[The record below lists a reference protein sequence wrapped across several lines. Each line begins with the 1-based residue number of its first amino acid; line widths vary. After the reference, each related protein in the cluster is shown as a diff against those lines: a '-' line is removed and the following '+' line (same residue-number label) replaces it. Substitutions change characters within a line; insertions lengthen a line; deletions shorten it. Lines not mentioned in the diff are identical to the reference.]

1 MSHLNTHAYAFLK
14 NNRVI
19 SSTVFE
25 NHDDQDLIESVK
37 QRLDADQY
45 VDCCEVGVIPGTY
58 YTWENGEFIAPTE
71 DWLYENGIISETTQ
85 MLRLRQ
91 EAEEYYFATLNEL

>member
-1 MSHLNTHAYAFLK
+1 M
-14 NNRVI
+14 
-19 SSTVFE
+19 
-25 NHDDQDLIESVK
+25 IESVK